1 MRDLQQSYA
10 AQCAAIQQQQ
20 VTSTSAARHK
30 RGNVD
35 AYVKAVVAKP
45 RTLSDYLASISSQA
59 PQGLTSST
67 SSQAMPAGADA
78 TSAQYDDMNVHEDE
92 ENEYES
98 FMAEE
103 SASRLGVQALL
114 DQAALQDAQNLLTAA
129 QQQADQ
135 LAQADQDRRD
145 ARQQQAQL
153 AATELARQQQAAQ
166 DDHNR
171 REARQYQAQMAAE
184 QLAADAARQQQQ
196 QHVQPPTESSNKRA
210 GLDTSPSARIRSRP
224 RLAATNLSDDD
235 YDDDDQLSIDFYA
248 SSKNRS
254 DSSKKR
260 AYPGAR
266 TRGGSTRRNTATVF
280 SSSGS
285 DVSSRRDVIG
295 RTVVD
300 LISDVDSSGEKPM
313 GQSFKQMCLTPED
326 TTDPDSTHPYRLDP
340 HPDIVD
346 SDYHYDLGMST
357 NAKISNM
364 VTSTDMAYSV
374 SSCTI
379 IFTG

>member
-1 MRDLQQSYA
+1 
-10 AQCAAIQQQQ
+10 
-20 VTSTSAARHK
+20 
-30 RGNVD
+30 
-35 AYVKAVVAKP
+35 
-45 RTLSDYLASISSQA
+45 
-59 PQGLTSST
+59 
-67 SSQAMPAGADA
+67 MPAGADA
-78 TSAQYDDMNVHEDE
+78 ISAQYDDMNVHEDE

-196 QHVQPPTESSNKRA
+196 QQHVQPPADNTNKRA
-210 GLDTSPSARIRSRP
+210 GPDTSPSAQIRSRP

-280 SSSGS
+280 SSSRS
-285 DVSSRRDVIG
+285 DVSGRRDVIG

-300 LISDVDSSGEKPM
+300 LISDVDSS
-313 GQSFKQMCLTPED
+313 
-326 TTDPDSTHPYRLDP
+326 
-340 HPDIVD
+340 
-346 SDYHYDLGMST
+346 
-357 NAKISNM
+357 AKSIWAKVLSKC
-364 VTSTDMAYSV
+364 A
-374 SSCTI
+374 
-379 IFTG
+379 